1 MVLEDPAMSRSRKTK
16 APPKDPCDAIIDAAL
31 ALAARQ
37 GWNDTTLADIAAEA
51 GVSLAEAHRH
61 FGSKAAILGGFADR
75 IDDAVLAGT
84 GTDLGAEPP
93 RDRLF
98 DVLMRRFDAL
108 KPHKDAVRALASVGA
123 ADPLALACGACRL
136 ARSMRWML
144 EAAGIATSG
153 CRGRLRVKALTLGW
167 AIVLRVWLRDDTE
180 DQAPTMAA
188 LDRLL
193 RRGEAVEG
201 WCAGFGRRAAP
212 PAAAAA

>member
-1 MVLEDPAMSRSRKTK
+1 MPRPRKTK
-16 APPKDPCDAIIDAAL
+16 APPRDPRDAIIDAAL
-31 ALAARQ
+31 ILAARQ

-51 GVSLAEAHRH
+51 GVTLAHAHRH

-75 IDDAVLAGT
+75 VDDAVLGGT
-84 GTDLGAEPP
+84 GADLGTEPA

-108 KPHKDAVRALASVGA
+108 KPHKDAVRALAAAGA

-136 ARSMRWML
+136 ARSMCWML

-167 AIVLRVWLRDDTE
+167 ATVLRTWLRDETE
-180 DQAPTMAA
+180 DHAPTMAA

-193 RRGEAVEG
+193 RRGETLEG
-201 WCAGFGRRAAP
+201 WCAGFGRRAARGD
-212 PAAAAA
+212 AAVA